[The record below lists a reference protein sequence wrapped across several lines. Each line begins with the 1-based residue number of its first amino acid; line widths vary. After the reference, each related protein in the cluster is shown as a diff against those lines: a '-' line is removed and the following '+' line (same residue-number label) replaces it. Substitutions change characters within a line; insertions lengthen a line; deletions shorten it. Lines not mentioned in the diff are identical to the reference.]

1 MNWLKNNRRNLDL
14 ELLNSPWRRFISPA
28 YYSQYKITLPLVTQN
43 ARGRFIDLGCG
54 DMPYRRTIEPIVD
67 VYHSLDYIPRASNV
81 DFIGDIQS
89 MTQIPD
95 NTYDSA
101 MCLEVLEHIPQPQQ
115 ALNEAFRILK
125 PGGTLVLSVPHLSR
139 LHELPNDYFRFTR
152 YGLNYLL
159 KKSGFSVQAI
169 YERGGLLSFLG
180 HQVAL
185 IMFLII
191 WGIPGIKHVAFI
203 LNALINTIPVFY
215 LDRWLKSDRLFPMGY
230 TVVASKESENP
241 RKA

>member
-1 MNWLKNNRRNLDL
+1 MNWLRNNRRNLDL

-28 YYSQYKITLPLVTQN
+28 YYSQYKVTLPLVVQN
-43 ARGRFIDLGCG
+43 ARGMFIDLGCG
-54 DMPYRRTIEPIVD
+54 DMPYRRDVEPGVET
-67 VYHSLDYIPRASNV
+67 YHSLDYIPRAANV

-89 MTQIPD
+89 MAQIPD

-125 PGGTLVLSVPHLSR
+125 PGGSLVLSVPHLSR
-139 LHELPNDYFRFTR
+139 LHEMPNDYYRFTR
-152 YGLNYLL
+152 YGLDYML

-169 YERGGLLSFLG
+169 YERGGLLCFLG

-185 IMFLII
+185 FIYSVV
-191 WGIPGIKHVAFI
+191 WSIPGIKHFAFI
-203 LNALINTIPVFY
+203 LNALINTIPAFY
-215 LDRWLKSDRLFPMGY
+215 LDRWLKFDRLFPMGY
-230 TVVASKESENP
+230 SAIALKEIKNS
-241 RKA
+241 RKE